1 LYVAWIT
8 TIPGATAVTRPL
20 ADTVAMAEFD
30 DVHVDVLVTS
40 CVELLDSVAVAVNCD
55 VVPTVGEFPVTAID
69 DTVLGVVDDPQAATV
84 AAISKEVSNPSSV
97 RSVRFVRCGMGKPQ
111 PICAGGWPYF
121 NRPRRCD
128 RGVDEV

>member
-1 LYVAWIT
+1 M
-8 TIPGATAVTRPL
+8 AVTNPL
-20 ADTVAMAEFD
+20 ADTVATAEFD

-40 CVELLDSVAVAVNCD
+40 CKELLDRVAVAVNCD

-69 DTVLGVVDDPQAATV
+69 DTVLGVVDDPQAAITTPIRTAV
-84 AAISKEVSNPSSV
+84 RMIAKV
-97 RSVRFVRCGMGKPQ
+97 RSVRLVWCGMDKPQ
-111 PICAGGWPYF
+111 PICAGGWSCF